1 MNEIY
6 DERLLPADYQNEENV
21 SNRSD
26 ISKSIHN
33 LNIHEAQNANTEKQ
47 NKKDKQRGID
57 IFEKLEIEQTYNNE
71 ICISKTSQIQQYK
84 DTIIVYNNSELG
96 NQNVR

>member
-33 LNIHEAQNANTEKQ
+33 LNINEAQNANTEKQ

-71 ICISKTSQIQQYK
+71 VCISKTSSKKYFEISLK
-84 DTIIVYNNSELG
+84 
-96 NQNVR
+96 